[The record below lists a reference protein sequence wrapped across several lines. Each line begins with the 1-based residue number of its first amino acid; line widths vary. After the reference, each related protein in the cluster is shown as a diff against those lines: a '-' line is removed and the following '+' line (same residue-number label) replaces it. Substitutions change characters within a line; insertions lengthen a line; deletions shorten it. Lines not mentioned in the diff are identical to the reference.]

1 MGTSL
6 RVPPFALIH
15 LQSVCC
21 PNGGTRKLVPPY
33 GLLGFDFLH
42 LMPEISESTTIEG
55 LLAAAREGDAQQKE
69 LLFQACR
76 SYLNL
81 LARTQVHGW
90 LQAKVD
96 ASDLV
101 QLTLLEAHRDF
112 DRFAGRSESEW
123 LAWLRRILAHNT
135 ADVVRH
141 YGGTDKRQARR
152 EVRFADPAD
161 ESRAAGAP
169 EPAGREPTP
178 SQQLACRDQQLQLAA
193 AIDALP
199 PDHREV
205 IVLRNLERLSFDQVA
220 ERMGRSRPA
229 VQMIWGRA
237 IKNLRA
243 ALDALETV

>member
-1 MGTSL
+1 MQN
-6 RVPPFALIH
+6 VKAKM
-15 LQSVCC
+15 Q
-21 PNGGTRKLVPPY
+21 NEA
-33 GLLGFDFLH
+33 
-42 LMPEISESTTIEG
+42 MTIEG
-55 LLAAAREGDAQQKE
+55 LLAAAREGDAAQKE

-81 LARTQVHGW
+81 LARAQVHGW
-90 LQAKVD
+90 MQAKVD

-112 DRFAGRSESEW
+112 DRFAGRSEAEW

-152 EVRFADPAD
+152 EVRFSDRADDPQAV
-161 ESRAAGAP
+161 GAP

-178 SQQLACRDQQLQLAA
+178 SQQLVCRDRQLQLAA

-199 PDHREV
+199 PDYREV
-205 IVLRNLERLSFDQVA
+205 VVLRNLERLSFHQVA

-229 VQMIWGRA
+229 VQMLWGRA
-237 IKNLRA
+237 IKKLQA
-243 ALDALETV
+243 ELGQ